1 MLHEI
6 KETIF
11 NKLIV
16 WLMNHTHC
24 WSTVFY
30 TACKRYYPG
39 SVVAMYKSWY
49 EANKDKIEG

>member
-30 TACKRYYPG
+30 TACKRYPAR
-39 SVVAMYKSWY
+39 SVVTMYKSWY
-49 EANKDKIEG
+49 ENHKSEVE

>member
-6 KETIF
+6 KETIS

-49 EANKDKIEG
+49 EAHKDEIEG